1 MSRRKLKTIGV
12 IGGMGPEA
20 GAYFFERIVR
30 ETAAGR
36 DQDHP
41 PVVLCSLPQIPDRTP
56 AILHGGPSPV
66 PAILRGLRALRK
78 AGADF
83 AVMSCI
89 SAHYFYPRLA
99 PRSPVPFYS
108 LIDDT
113 LAAIGKM
120 RPVPRTIGLIAT
132 TGTVRSGIVARP
144 FEAAGFEVIVPSA
157 RDQERLMTAIYGKK
171 GLKAG
176 VTGGPAP
183 GDPPRHRRRPRPPG
197 RRGDPGRVYRDPPG
211 PPGNGPARSSG
222 RAHGH
227 RGPGGRAAGRR
238 PPETLGGEATGSDR
252 GHVPGVRVPMKR
264 DSPLRGQSL
273 RSI

>member
-12 IGGMGPEA
+12 LGGMGPEA
-20 GAYFFERIVR
+20 GAYFFERIIR

-41 PVVLCSLPQIPDRTP
+41 PVILCSLPQVPDRTP

-66 PAILRGLRALRK
+66 PAILRGLRALEK

-99 PRSPVPFYS
+99 PRSPLPLFS

-132 TGTVRSGIVARP
+132 TGTVRSGIVAQP
-144 FEAAGFEVIVPSA
+144 FEAAGLEVIVPSA
-157 RDQERLMTAIYGKK
+157 RDQKRVMTAIYGRK
-171 GLKAG
+171 GIKAG
-176 VTGGPAP
+176 VTEG
-183 GDPPRHRRRPRPPG
+183 PPREILLG
-197 RRGDPGRVYRDPPG
+197 IAGGLVRRGAGAILAGCTEIPLVL
-211 PPGNGPARSSG
+211 
-222 RAHGH
+222 RAPDLPVPLVEPMAIGA
-227 RGPGGRAAGRR
+227 RAAVRR
-238 PPETLGGEATGSDR
+238 AGARL
-252 GHVPGVRVPMKR
+252 KR
-264 DSPLRGQSL
+264 
-273 RSI
+273 